1 MICFDNDMDNDDDLV
16 DNDGM
21 WNNYYHDKN
30 NDNHITPPKVNMEP
44 KSEGVQK
51 ESPFPRADFQVQL

>member
-1 MICFDNDMDNDDDLV
+1 MDNNDDDLV

-21 WNNYYHDKN
+21 WKNNYYHDKN